1 MQIDME
7 RRYKMIMTNENGIYD
22 KEIEEYYCEDVG
34 DLEVKIGR
42 GLIPLV
48 YKETDGDLLERI
60 SKARQEASDTTGIPI
75 PKIRIRDAWKHE
87 LGKYEYSIKL
97 RGAEVGRWTIKKEH
111 TLYIVTD
118 EDMIPE
124 IRPSWEKTKE
134 PAFGLDAYYIPDEE
148 AANYESKVGFFSVS
162 PSVVISTH
170 LREIIVSN
178 RNKFLNHYYV
188 GQLVENVRR
197 KNPELVSDLFIIR
210 KFTIT
215 DLKLILNRLI
225 LEKVPINDMNTIL
238 ETVADYLKD
247 EDRPIQLAEK
257 VRERLSLV
265 NLQQYADEK
274 KVLHVI
280 KISQSASEIL
290 AEHSYYP
297 EQRAEM
303 PYVALDSVDNKKF
316 RKAVN
321 KYIDIMKGK
330 DMLPIFLC
338 VSVIRLPLE
347 GYLERLGL
355 KVICV
360 SDIEIFA
367 LNHVLDVE
375 VEGELSF
382 DEKKQ

>member
-1 MQIDME
+1 ME

-42 GLIPLV
+42 DLIPLA
-48 YKETDGDLLERI
+48 YKETNGDLLERI

-75 PKIRIRDAWKHE
+75 PKIRIRDACKPE
-87 LGKYEYSIKL
+87 LEKYEYAILL
-97 RGAEVGRWTIKKEH
+97 RGAEVGRWTIKKKH

-118 EDMIPE
+118 EDMLPE

-148 AANYESKVGFFSVS
+148 AASMKSETGFFSVS

-303 PYVALDSVDNKKF
+303 PYVALDSVDIKKF
-316 RKAVN
+316 RKAIE
-321 KYIDIMKGK
+321 KYVDIMTTEKGQ
-330 DMLPIFLC
+330 LPIFLC
-338 VSVIRLPLE
+338 VSAIRLPLA
-347 GYLERLGL
+347 GYFERLGL

-360 SDIEIFA
+360 SDKEIYA

-382 DEKKQ
+382 DEEKE

>member
-1 MQIDME
+1 MQMDLE

-60 SKARQEASDTTGIPI
+60 SKAREAASEETGIPI
-75 PKIRIRDAWKHE
+75 PKVRIRDSCE
-87 LGKYEYSIKL
+87 LKELEYSLLLK
-97 RGAEVGRWTIKKEH
+97 GAEVGRWTIKKKH
-111 TLYIVTD
+111 TLFIVTD
-118 EDMIPE
+118 EEMIPE

-148 AANYESKVGFFSVS
+148 AANYESKAGFFSVS

-170 LREIIVSN
+170 LREIIISN

-188 GQLVENVRR
+188 SQLVEKVRR
-197 KNPELVSDLFIIR
+197 KNPDLVSDLFIIR

-238 ETVADYLKD
+238 ETVADYLKE
-247 EDRPIQLAEK
+247 EDSPLQLAEK

-265 NLQQYADEK
+265 YLQKFADEK

-280 KISQSASEIL
+280 KVPPHVSEIL
-290 AEHSYYP
+290 AEYIYEPASRV
-297 EQRAEM
+297 ET
-303 PYVALDSVDNKKF
+303 PYFNFNSANISKF
-316 RKAVN
+316 RKAIGKSCV
-321 KYIDIMKGK
+321 IMTKKGFI
-330 DMLPIFLC
+330 PVFLC
-338 VSVIRLPLE
+338 VSAIRIPFAEDLVRIMP
-347 GYLERLGL
+347 GA
-355 KVICV
+355 ICV
-360 SDIEIFA
+360 SDKECLVLNNALEIKA
-367 LNHVLDVE
+367 
-375 VEGELSF
+375 EGEFAF
-382 DEKKQ
+382 DGKKD

>member
-1 MQIDME
+1 
-7 RRYKMIMTNENGIYD
+7 MIMTNENGIYD

-42 GLIPLV
+42 DLIPLA
-48 YKETDGDLLERI
+48 YKETNGDLLERI
-60 SKARQEASDTTGIPI
+60 SKAREAASEETGIPI
-75 PKIRIRDAWKHE
+75 PKVRIRDSCE
-87 LGKYEYSIKL
+87 LKELEYSLLLK
-97 RGAEVGRWTIKKEH
+97 GAEVGRWTIKKKH

-134 PAFGLDAYYIPDEE
+134 PAFGLEAYYIPDEE
-148 AANYESKVGFFSVS
+148 AASMKSKAGFFSVS
-162 PSVVISTH
+162 PSVIISTH
-170 LREIIVSN
+170 LREIIISN

-188 GQLVENVRR
+188 SQLVEKVRR
-197 KNPELVSDLFIIR
+197 KNPDLVSDLFIIQ

-215 DLKLILNRLI
+215 DLKLILSRLI

-316 RKAVN
+316 RNAVN

-338 VSVIRLPLE
+338 VSVIRLPLA
-347 GYLERLGL
+347 GYFERLGL

-360 SDIEIFA
+360 SDREIYA

-382 DEKKQ
+382 DEEKD